1 MSEKIPFIQTKNLTK
16 RYQMG
21 ETEVRALDDVSLTV
35 ELGEFV
41 AVVGA
46 SGSGKSTL
54 LHMLGGVD
62 RPTAGKV
69 LFQGKDIFRWK
80 EEKLVEYRKRQVG
93 FVFQSCYLISGLTVE
108 ENVWLPFLMKGKR
121 EVKNAMKAEKERVQY
136 LGQIL
141 GIGEKMNSL
150 PSELSGGQCQRAAIL
165 RALINHTTFLLCD
178 EPTGNLDLE
187 TGTEVI
193 HLLKMIQREEGCAIV
208 IVTHDRM
215 VAEAADRQIRIQ
227 DGRIY
232 E

>member
-1 MSEKIPFIQTKNLTK
+1 MANPPCCIC
-16 RYQMG
+16 
-21 ETEVRALDDVSLTV
+21 
-35 ELGEFV
+35 
-41 AVVGA
+41 
-46 SGSGKSTL
+46 
-54 LHMLGGVD
+54 
-62 RPTAGKV
+62 
-69 LFQGKDIFRWK
+69 W
-80 EEKLVEYRKRQVG
+80 EE
-93 FVFQSCYLISGLTVE
+93 
-108 ENVWLPFLMKGKR
+108 
-121 EVKNAMKAEKERVQY
+121 
-136 LGQIL
+136 
-141 GIGEKMNSL
+141 
-150 PSELSGGQCQRAAIL
+150 L